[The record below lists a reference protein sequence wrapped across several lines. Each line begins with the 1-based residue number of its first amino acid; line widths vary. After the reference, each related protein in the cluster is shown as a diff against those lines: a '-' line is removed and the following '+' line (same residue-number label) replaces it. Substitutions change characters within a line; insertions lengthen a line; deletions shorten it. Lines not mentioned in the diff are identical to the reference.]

1 MTTATT
7 KPISREVLENAAR
20 VIKCLGHPLRLR
32 LLEIMERG
40 GEHNVSELQAFS
52 GATQSAVSEQLG
64 ILRGHGVVA
73 SRRDGMFMHYR
84 ITEPRVFRILAC
96 VRDCD
101 IIDRATEA
109 LSGRTA

>member
-1 MTTATT
+1 MTTATR
-7 KPISREVLENAAR
+7 PISQDVLENAAK

-52 GATQSAVSEQLG
+52 GAGQSAVSEQLG

-73 SRRDGMFMHYR
+73 SRRDGMFMLYR
-84 ITEPRVFRILAC
+84 IIEPKVFRILAC
-96 VRDCD
+96 VRECD
-101 IIDRATEA
+101 IIDQATEA
-109 LSGRTA
+109 LHGRSA